1 MADEATPIT
10 AAYAERERRSV
21 YYFDKTLAGQR
32 QWYSCKGAS
41 YKRRGEL
48 LGLFIIAAGAL
59 TAFIPAF
66 GASPAVGILT
76 GALGALI
83 AIVEGWQRIARYAEG
98 WMAYRV
104 ASEKMKREQRL
115 YLTGAGPYR
124 TVAGED
130 DAFLLFVEAIEAII
144 AEEQQ
149 IYWRERTT
157 ASGPAAPTVT
167 GAGRAGQADMQ
178 PGEAVATATST
189 PASSA
194 LSS

>member
-1 MADEATPIT
+1 MTDEAPPIT

-32 QWYSCKGAS
+32 QWYSRNGTA

-48 LGLFIIAAGAL
+48 LGLFIISAGAL

-66 GASPAVGILT
+66 GAAPWVGIVT

-104 ASEKMKREQRL
+104 ASERMKREQRL
-115 YLTGAGPYR
+115 YLTGAGHYR

-149 IYWRERTT
+149 IYWRERVPPSAEP
-157 ASGPAAPTVT
+157 ASAGTVAA
-167 GAGRAGQADMQ
+167 RAGQADTQ
-178 PGEAVATATST
+178 
-189 PASSA
+189 SSEPSA
-194 LSS
+194 FRTRL